1 MSHNFK
7 NNKHCYNYCNIASK
21 WHINKCWKIQALSGM
36 VYILSHFLKTAQ
48 NLCTVTMQFEKLRTL
63 TLFFRSTLN
72 LAPSQRTV
80 KKKFLFKVKKWLQ
93 LKFLRPS
100 NMIDDCFNQIK
111 FFFNFVNIYFFKRW
125 DNFVYIS

>member
-1 MSHNFK
+1 
-7 NNKHCYNYCNIASK
+7 
-21 WHINKCWKIQALSGM
+21 M

-80 KKKFLFKVKKWLQ
+80 KKKNSFQSEKMAPVEIFKT
-93 LKFLRPS
+93 LKY
-100 NMIDDCFNQIK
+100 D
-111 FFFNFVNIYFFKRW
+111 
-125 DNFVYIS
+125 